1 MTILNKTPSVEAY
14 FRFLQLAAAV
24 EALPG
29 MDQFGVNE
37 RALFQEI
44 LLAWSKDEPL
54 TVRMAIDIEHLGSPA
69 TLHKRVSRLRNMD
82 LIDAVSQEGDRRTK
96 YLLPTSKGLKYVDT
110 ISKTLHRSMLVKA
123 VTKKQTCS

>member
-1 MTILNKTPSVEAY
+1 MTTLKKTPSVEAY
-14 FRFLQLAAAV
+14 FRFLQLVSAV

-44 LLAWSKDEPL
+44 LLAWSMSEPL
-54 TVRMAIDIEHLGSPA
+54 SVRQAIDIEHLGSPA

-82 LIDAVSQEGDRRTK
+82 LIDAVSEGGDRRTK
-96 YLLPTSKGLKYVDT
+96 YLVPTGKGLQYVERL
-110 ISKTLHRSMLVKA
+110 SKAFQRSLSA
-123 VTKKQTCS
+123 

>member
-1 MTILNKTPSVEAY
+1 MTTLKKTPSVEAY
-14 FRFLQLAAAV
+14 FRFLQLVSAV

-44 LLAWSKDEPL
+44 LLAWSMSEPL
-54 TVRMAIDIEHLGSPA
+54 SVRQAIDIEHLGSPA

-82 LIDAVSQEGDRRTK
+82 LIDAVSEEGDRRTK
-96 YLLPTSKGLKYVDT
+96 YLVPTDKGHKY
-110 ISKTLHRSMLVKA
+110 IERLSMALHKSICF
-123 VTKKQTCS
+123 QYQN